1 MISHDRKSDSF
12 DCGVFQGVSDN
23 LLNLYCFGSQLYDR
37 TIFCGT
43 PTVVLE
49 ASALWMQLAPEL
61 YAVFYRGSG
70 EPPSDGLIFVAGI
83 LLGCEG
89 SLLKKL
95 SLSFMIISLTSS
107 FSVLIDNYLLSAD
120 SGIPTEQERI
130 VYLSVKLLF
139 YLMIY
144 CSVKKFVPKKSYELS
159 NRLWSLL
166 GLLTLTPFCT
176 VLSVVLFQEYNGEIL
191 TANAAFNKT
200 ILCLCILSFVGLIW
214 AVVVL
219 SHQYELEQSSRLLE
233 MNQLYYESLERQQ
246 LEVRKLRHDMTNHL
260 QTLAGLSGEEHK
272 AYLDKLL
279 DRPGIKRNVQYC
291 ENPVI
296 NAVLSTKT
304 GKMELEQIAFAYD
317 LQVPSKIDM
326 DSVDLSVLFANSLDN
341 AIEACEKL
349 PGQKRKISLQAKN
362 EKGLFVMKI
371 ENTAKS
377 EGKISEKAAPGLL
390 PQTTKKDR
398 KLHGYGLKSI
408 QEIVQR
414 YGGSMEITKEEER
427 FVLFLY
433 IPVMI

>member
-1 MISHDRKSDSF
+1 MIEKVILSIAEYFR
-12 DCGVFQGVSDN
+12 VFQIICSIFITLAVSFTIERFFVVRRQWYWKLLLFGCSWLLSSMPFLIGDLVN
-23 LLNLYCFGSQLYDR
+23 LP
-37 TIFCGT
+37 
-43 PTVVLE
+43 PTV
-49 ASALWMQLAPEL
+49 
-61 YAVFYRGSG
+61 
-70 EPPSDGLIFVAGI
+70 LIFVAGI

-214 AVVVL
+214 AVIVL

-260 QTLAGLSGEEHK
+260 RTLAGLSGEEHK

-296 NAVLSTKT
+296 NA
-304 GKMELEQIAFAYD
+304 
-317 LQVPSKIDM
+317 
-326 DSVDLSVLFANSLDN
+326 
-341 AIEACEKL
+341 C
-349 PGQKRKISLQAKN
+349 
-362 EKGLFVMKI
+362 
-371 ENTAKS
+371 
-377 EGKISEKAAPGLL
+377 
-390 PQTTKKDR
+390 
-398 KLHGYGLKSI
+398 
-408 QEIVQR
+408 
-414 YGGSMEITKEEER
+414 
-427 FVLFLY
+427 
-433 IPVMI
+433 

>member
-1 MISHDRKSDSF
+1 
-12 DCGVFQGVSDN
+12 
-23 LLNLYCFGSQLYDR
+23 
-37 TIFCGT
+37 
-43 PTVVLE
+43 
-49 ASALWMQLAPEL
+49 
-61 YAVFYRGSG
+61 
-70 EPPSDGLIFVAGI
+70 
-83 LLGCEG
+83 
-89 SLLKKL
+89 
-95 SLSFMIISLTSS
+95 MIISLTSS

-191 TANAAFNKT
+191 TANAACNKT

-377 EGKISEKAAPGLL
+377 EGKISEKAAPGRL

-414 YGGSMEITKEEER
+414 YGGSMEITNEEER

>member
-1 MISHDRKSDSF
+1 MIEKVILSIAEYFR
-12 DCGVFQGVSDN
+12 VFQIICSIFIALAVSFTIERFFVVRRQWYWKLLLFGCSWLLSSMPFFIGDLVN
-23 LLNLYCFGSQLYDR
+23 LP
-37 TIFCGT
+37 
-43 PTVVLE
+43 PTV
-49 ASALWMQLAPEL
+49 
-61 YAVFYRGSG
+61 
-70 EPPSDGLIFVAGI
+70 LIFVAGI

-95 SLSFMIISLTSS
+95 SLSFMLISLTSS